1 MAKRK
6 TKSRALGDDPME
18 QIAKDATAEKIE
30 VKETQPKKIN
40 KKATIKIQAVKKT
53 KAKKAQT
60 KKGRAKKRLKKHTH
74 ENNTSSSKTLQESQI
89 KLDPVLVISNA
100 QTLHVQLGA
109 LLDTK
114 QNITIEAFAVE
125 MVDTA
130 ILQLLLAF
138 VIKIK
143 AQGRKIIWTK
153 PSEELIRRATIL
165 NLQTGLGLDEAEY

>member
-1 MAKRK
+1 M
-6 TKSRALGDDPME
+6 
-18 QIAKDATAEKIE
+18 
-30 VKETQPKKIN
+30 
-40 KKATIKIQAVKKT
+40 
-53 KAKKAQT
+53 
-60 KKGRAKKRLKKHTH
+60 
-74 ENNTSSSKTLQESQI
+74 QESQI

-114 QNITIEAFAVE
+114 QNITIEAYAVE

>member
-1 MAKRK
+1 M
-6 TKSRALGDDPME
+6 
-18 QIAKDATAEKIE
+18 
-30 VKETQPKKIN
+30 
-40 KKATIKIQAVKKT
+40 
-53 KAKKAQT
+53 
-60 KKGRAKKRLKKHTH
+60 
-74 ENNTSSSKTLQESQI
+74 QESQI

-143 AQGRKIIWTK
+143 AQGRKIIWIK
-153 PSEELIRRATIL
+153 PSEELIRRATTL
-165 NLQTGLGLDEAEY
+165 NLQTGLGLDETEY